1 MRTFP
6 WRNALAAVAGVA
18 VLPAGLALALAAP
31 AAGATSHPAPHHS
44 AGASP
49 APQASPHAS
58 KGGSGSSSQ
67 AKGAAP
73 ATAAAHGTGNGK
85 PPASRKGDNG
95 TVKIHK
101 TTTPVTDP
109 RNEPHVC
116 HFYLDG
122 FGFDAGQPVS
132 WHIESWP
139 PTGDRSTVSEGALA
153 VDGNGNGHT
162 PPMTLANGHYKL
174 FWNFTPEHGAAKH
187 KVFWVKCPG
196 KQTPPPST
204 PPATPPGT
212 TQPGPSQP
220 PSPASAGAPSSHGSP
235 PSHGGLPVTGLP
247 LALIAGAGAVLLG
260 TGGTALT
267 LAARRHRWLRLR

>member
-1 MRTFP
+1 M
-6 WRNALAAVAGVA
+6 VAGVA
-18 VLPAGLALALAAP
+18 LLPAGLALALVAP
-31 AAGATSHPAPHHS
+31 AAGATSHPATHHS

-49 APQASPHAS
+49 SPQASAHA
-58 KGGSGSSSQ
+58 KQGGSGSSSHHN
-67 AKGAAP
+67 GAASADP
-73 ATAAAHGTGNGK
+73 ATAAAHGPGNGK

-95 TVKIHK
+95 TVKIHN

-139 PTGDRSTVSEGALA
+139 PTGDRSTVSAGALA

-162 PPMTLANGHYKL
+162 APMTLANGHYKL

-196 KQTPPPST
+196 KHNPPPST
-204 PPATPPGT
+204 PPATPPST
-212 TQPGPSQP
+212 TQP
-220 PSPASAGAPSSHGSP
+220 PSPASAGAPSPGQGSP
-235 PSHGGLPVTGLP
+235 PGHGGLPVTGWP
-247 LALIAGAGAVLLG
+247 LALIAGAG
-260 TGGTALT
+260 
-267 LAARRHRWLRLR
+267 